1 MNTSHGHV
9 DGDHRGTWLTDEGTA
24 KWCLVLNEE
33 DWAET
38 RQDCQRILQ
47 AMSEGNAVLA
57 ALLFAE
63 LLRVFPSAWQTA
75 EIDWDVY
82 DRNRR

>member
-9 DGDHRGTWLTDEGTA
+9 DGDHRGLWLPDEGTA
-24 KWCLVLNEE
+24 EWCLVLSEE

-47 AMSEGNAVLA
+47 AMTEGNSVLA
-57 ALLFAE
+57 ALMLAE
-63 LLRVFPSAWQTA
+63 LLRAFPATWQTA
-75 EIDWDVY
+75 EIDWSLFA
-82 DRNRR
+82 